1 MRNWSPDSRPRRQR
15 GEYIGEHRRE
25 FALTTRTV
33 VVVDYDEE
41 WPRLFEKLR
50 AQVWPVVAEV
60 ALRIEHVGGTSV
72 PGLASKPIVDMTVVV
87 PGRNVVGRA
96 IERLRTLGYCHRGNL
111 GIEDR
116 EAFDHPPDMV
126 RHHLYVSP
134 DGATALLNQLALRDY
149 LRAQPDAARQYGE
162 LKKALAR
169 HFQNDINSYV
179 FGKTDFILGVLR
191 RAGLTEEM
199 LTSIE
204 RVNRPA
210 GQG

>member
-1 MRNWSPDSRPRRQR
+1 
-15 GEYIGEHRRE
+15 
-25 FALTTRTV
+25 
-33 VVVDYDEE
+33 
-41 WPRLFEKLR
+41 
-50 AQVWPVVAEV
+50 
-60 ALRIEHVGGTSV
+60 
-72 PGLASKPIVDMTVVV
+72 
-87 PGRNVVGRA
+87 
-96 IERLRTLGYCHRGNL
+96 
-111 GIEDR
+111 
-116 EAFDHPPDMV
+116 MV

-191 RAGLTEEM
+191 RARLTEEM

>member
-1 MRNWSPDSRPRRQR
+1 MRGPLASHPSV
-15 GEYIGEHRRE
+15 EYVREHRRE
-25 FALTTRTV
+25 LTLKSRTV

-50 AQVWPVVAEV
+50 AHIWPVVAEV
-60 ALRIEHVGGTSV
+60 ALRIEHVGSTSV

-87 PGRNVVGRA
+87 PGRSVVEQA
-96 IERLRTLGYCHRGNL
+96 IERLGTLGYCHRGNL

-116 EAFDHPPDMV
+116 EAFDHPPDIV
-126 RHHLYVSP
+126 RHHLYVCP
-134 DGATALLNQLALRDY
+134 DGTTSLLNQLALRDC

-169 HFQNDINSYV
+169 RFPNDIDSYV
-179 FGKTDFILGVLR
+179 FGKTDFILDVLR
-191 RAGLTEEM
+191 RAGLTPEM
-199 LTSIE
+199 LTAIE
-204 RVNRPA
+204 RDNRPA